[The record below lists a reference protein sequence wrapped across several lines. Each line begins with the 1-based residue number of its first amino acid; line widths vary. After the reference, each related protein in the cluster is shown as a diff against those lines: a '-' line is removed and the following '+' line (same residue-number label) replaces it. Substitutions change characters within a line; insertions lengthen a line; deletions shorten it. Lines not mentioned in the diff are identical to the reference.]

1 MNSIVRPIFNKKV
14 TVKFVKLVNNG
25 RMHCSRENSQKLW
38 LKKKK
43 KGKHA
48 NRKMQ
53 MRNVDPNPT

>member
-1 MNSIVRPIFNKKV
+1 MNSVVRPIFNKKV

-43 KGKHA
+43 EKENTQIGKCRCA
-48 NRKMQ
+48 M
-53 MRNVDPNPT
+53 